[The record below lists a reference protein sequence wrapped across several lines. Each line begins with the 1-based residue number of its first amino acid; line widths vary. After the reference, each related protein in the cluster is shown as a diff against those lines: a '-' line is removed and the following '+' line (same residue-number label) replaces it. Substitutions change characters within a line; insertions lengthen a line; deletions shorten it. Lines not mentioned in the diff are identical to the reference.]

1 MRPLMWIRLVVSVVA
16 AALVP
21 ATAFGQTDA
30 PAPRLTGLVWGGEV
44 SAAISRKDSAAFFN
58 YTDYEH
64 DTLRHVRLRLMAEA
78 KLPGRVDLLA
88 EVRSDNRTVDAP
100 ALFARWQPFGRVPF
114 YVQAGRLPLVM
125 GAFSRRAYGT
135 ENLMVGVPLVYQYLT
150 SLRPD
155 ALPVTADDLLQ
166 MRARGWRPSFPLG
179 SSSDAPGLP
188 LVAFSRGDAGVQA
201 QWSAPYWSAAAAVTL
216 GTPADP
222 RWRDNN
228 DGVTVA
234 GRLAATRP
242 SGLTVGVS
250 AARGRWVARSVEA
263 LVPAPT
269 RQGSTQHL
277 LGVDAELARG
287 HWIVRG
293 EWWRARFDVPTL
305 TPALVASSAFVETRY
320 RVRPRWQL
328 AARVDH
334 LTFSKISGQSGVAT
348 PWDAPVWRVE
358 GVLGYRALRR
368 LELRAGWQYDWREAG
383 RVRER
388 GFPTL
393 QAVWWF

>member
-1 MRPLMWIRLVVSVVA
+1 MRPLMWTRLVVSVVA
-16 AALVP
+16 VALVP
-21 ATAFGQTDA
+21 ATAFGQA
-30 PAPRLTGLVWGGEV
+30 EPPAPRLTGLVWGGEV
-44 SAAISRKDSAAFFN
+44 STAISRKDSSAFFN

-78 KLPGRVDLLA
+78 KLPGRVDVLA
-88 EVRSDNRTVDAP
+88 EVRSDNRTVDLP
-100 ALFARWQPFGRVPF
+100 ALFLRWQPVGRLPL

-135 ENLMVGVPLVYQYLT
+135 ENLLVGVPLVYQYLT

-155 ALPVTADDLLQ
+155 ALPVTPDELLQ

-179 SSSDAPGLP
+179 ASNDAPGLP
-188 LVAFSRGDAGVQA
+188 MVAFSRGDAGIQA
-201 QWSAPYWSAAAAVTL
+201 QWSAPSWSAAAAVTL

-228 DGVTVA
+228 DAVTVA

-242 SGLTVGVS
+242 SGLTLGVS

-263 LVPAPT
+263 LVPET
-269 RQGSTQHL
+269 QRQGSAQQL
-277 LGVDAELARG
+277 FGVDAELARG

-293 EWWRARFDVPTL
+293 EWWRTRFDVPTL
-305 TPALVASSAFVETRY
+305 PSSLVASSVFVETRY
-320 RVRPRWQL
+320 RVRPRWQV
-328 AARVDH
+328 AARADH
-334 LTFSKISGQSGVAT
+334 LTFSNISGRTGVAT

-393 QAVWWF
+393 QALWWF